1 MGKLEKVRARLIDA
15 GHPEIGEEE
24 KPNGH
29 TMLWVSEIDAVV
41 NVWGTGTCNV
51 QGSEAA
57 KMQEILGDLVGKTK
71 GQRRHRS
78 QPVAAASSSD
88 KALSPTNK
96 SKKVFVVYGHD
107 VTAKEQLTAML
118 QRWGLE
124 PLVLD
129 ELPSGGNTIIE
140 KLEHYQDGAEWGVV
154 LLTPDDIGHPALKPT
169 EAKPRARQNVVLEM
183 GMLLGKLGRAQVTI
197 LYKDDGDDLELPS
210 DIHGYVY
217 IPFRGHVQDANQ
229 ALAKEMSDADF
240 FEVPVRKL

>member
-1 MGKLEKVRARLIDA
+1 MGKLEDVRARLVEA
-15 GHPEIGEEE
+15 GHPNIGEDE

-29 TMLWVSEIDAVV
+29 TMLWVPEIDAVV
-41 NVWGTGTCNV
+41 NVWQTGTCNV

-57 KMQEILGDLVGKTK
+57 RMQQILGELVGKAK
-71 GQRRHRS
+71 GKRRHIG
-78 QPVAAASSSD
+78 QPVATATTAGVAPPS
-88 KALSPTNK
+88 TNK
-96 SKKVFVVYGHD
+96 AKKVFVVYGHD

-183 GMLLGKLGRAQVTI
+183 GMLLGRLGRSQVTI

-210 DIHGYVY
+210 DINGYVY
-217 IPFRGHVQDANQ
+217 LPFKGHVQDANQ